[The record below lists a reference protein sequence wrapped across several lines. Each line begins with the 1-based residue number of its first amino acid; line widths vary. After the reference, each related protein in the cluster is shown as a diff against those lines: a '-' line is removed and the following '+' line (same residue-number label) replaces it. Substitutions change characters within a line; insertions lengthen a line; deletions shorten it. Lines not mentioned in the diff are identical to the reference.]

1 MSHIIGP
8 DPLGNAARGVAG
20 SMVRV
25 STGVDVSQ
33 LLRKLGFAFRRA
45 SNLSPQN
52 SVQVHSHRAAS
63 TSWVHDLRV
72 DKCDWFLVGAKTPGC
87 SLTTILPHLSRLM
100 MVNIG
105 HKAQIRFSV
114 VNPSTKLRRSEVF

>member
-20 SMVRV
+20 IMVRV

-72 DKCDWFLVGAKTPGC
+72 DKCDWFLVGTKTP
-87 SLTTILPHLSRLM
+87 L
-100 MVNIG
+100 
-105 HKAQIRFSV
+105 
-114 VNPSTKLRRSEVF
+114 VFTHHHYLASFPP